1 MVGRDIISRP
11 VCFWRLCV
19 AVALLALPGCGT
31 APNKELL
38 WDAWQRCEALEYATA
53 MPLVRVYLLRH
64 PRDPVAHYLLGKCY
78 FNYPEPE
85 LTLAKGQFDMARF
98 LFDADGNLSALEGVM
113 SASEFQ
119 ATLHCDTA
127 LALMRAVVEADKA
140 GMPQHAALPVLK
152 TAMDHARKGLYHNPD
167 SSFLRELV
175 FSLEIMVRELDKPH
189 APPEALP
196 PDDHLLVSVA
206 PTRPLPA
213 TRFM

>member
-19 AVALLALPGCGT
+19 VVALLALPGCGT
-31 APNKELL
+31 APDKELL

-53 MPLVRVYLLRH
+53 MPLVRGYLLRH

-98 LFDADGNLSALEGVM
+98 LFDADGNLSVLEGVM

-140 GMPQHAALPVLK
+140 GMPQHAALPVLR
-152 TAMDHARKGLYHNPD
+152 TALDHAKKGMYHNPE
-167 SSFLRELV
+167 SVFLRDLV
-175 FSLEIMVRELDKPH
+175 FSLEVMMRQLDEPELSPV
-189 APPEALP
+189 PPRSE
-196 PDDHLLVSVA
+196 DGLLVS
-206 PTRPLPA
+206 
-213 TRFM
+213 

>member
-31 APNKELL
+31 APDKELL

-98 LFDADGNLSALEGVM
+98 LFDADGNLSVLEGVM

-140 GMPQHAALPVLK
+140 GMPQHAALPVLR
-152 TAMDHARKGLYHNPD
+152 TALDHAKKGMYHNPE
-167 SSFLRELV
+167 SVFLRDLV
-175 FSLEIMVRELDKPH
+175 FSLEVMMRQLDEPELSPV
-189 APPEALP
+189 PPRSE
-196 PDDHLLVSVA
+196 DGLLVS
-206 PTRPLPA
+206 
-213 TRFM
+213 